1 MTPPGIVAAV
11 NGPIARIRIDRPEAR
26 NAMTL
31 AMYETLVTTLD
42 ELRNNG
48 AVRLLVLEGD
58 DKSFAAGTA
67 ISEFIAF
74 TSGRDGLAYEAKVE
88 RVVNTL
94 ETMPFPTLAAVKGV
108 ATGGGLMLSVACDLQ
123 VMSATARIGV
133 PIARTVGNCLS
144 SRNLARLQTLV
155 GPALL
160 RRMLFAAE
168 LVKATEIEGSA
179 FPTWIVEPE
188 SFDAVLAEKIETIAG
203 AAPLTQRATKSS
215 LVRIARG
222 DFDDADIIEQTYGSA
237 DFGEGVAAFI
247 ERRKPVWQNR

>member
-1 MTPPGIVAAV
+1 MSASAIVV
-11 NGPIARIRIDRPEAR
+11 TVDGPVARIRINRPEAR

-31 AMYETLVTTLD
+31 AMYETLVNTLD
-42 ELRNNG
+42 QLRDNS

-58 DKSFAAGTA
+58 DKAFAAGTE
-67 ISEFIAF
+67 ISEFTAF
-74 TSGRDGLAYEAKVE
+74 TSGRDGLAYETKVE
-88 RVVNTL
+88 QVVNTL

-108 ATGGGLMLSVACDLQ
+108 ATGGGLMLAVACDLQ
-123 VMSATARIGV
+123 IMSTTARIGA

-168 LVKATEIEGSA
+168 LVAATEIEGSA
-179 FPTWIVEPE
+179 FPTWIVERE
-188 SFDAVLAEKIETIAG
+188 SFDAVLAEKIETIAS
-203 AAPLTQRATKSS
+203 AAPLTQRATKAS
-215 LVRIARG
+215 LIRIAR
-222 DFDDADIIEQTYGSA
+222 DNFDDTDIIERTYGSA
-237 DFGEGVAAFI
+237 DFAEGVAAFL

>member
-1 MTPPGIVAAV
+1 MSALAIVLTLD
-11 NGPIARIRIDRPEAR
+11 GPVARIRIDRPEAR

-42 ELRNNG
+42 ELRDNG
-48 AVRLLVLEGD
+48 AVRLLVLEGN
-58 DKSFAAGTA
+58 DKAFAAGTE
-67 ISEFIAF
+67 ISEFTAF
-74 TSGRDGLAYEAKVE
+74 ASGLDGLAYEAKIE

-108 ATGGGLMLSVACDLQ
+108 ATGGGLMLAVACDLQ
-123 VMSATARIGV
+123 VMSVTARIGA

-160 RRMLFAAE
+160 RRMLLAAE
-168 LVKATEIEGSA
+168 LVKASEIAGSA
-179 FPTWIVEPE
+179 FPTWLVEPE
-188 SFDAVLAEKIETIAG
+188 SFDVVLAEKIETIAG
-203 AAPLTQRATKSS
+203 AAPLTQRATKAS
-215 LVRIARG
+215 LVRIAR
-222 DFDDADIIEQTYGSA
+222 DNFDDADIIERTYGSA
-237 DFGEGVAAFI
+237 DFAEGVGAFL